1 MKRGGMLR
9 LSAAAVIGLMLAG
22 SAAAQD
28 KAPQNK
34 IVRMGVVAFLT
45 GPAAAPFGVPS
56 RNGAEIVIEAINAGK
71 LPAPYNSKGYAG
83 ARVEAIWVD
92 ELGGNA
98 KQVGEYRNLVG
109 KRNVDLVLGYIS
121 SGTCAA
127 LSNVVEE
134 LKKLTVYALCSTPRV
149 FDDADRPHIFRTT
162 SLLSSDA
169 VAAAH
174 YLREKFPKIKS
185 YAGIHPNYAWG
196 QDLAHDFDNA
206 AAKLLPKVAKLD
218 VHFPKL
224 FQGAFQTEISALLL
238 SKADLIYSSLWD
250 GDLESFIFQGEARGL
265 FNKKKVLFTVG
276 DTAVYRLG
284 KQLPDGLII
293 GGRGPYGILVR
304 NRDTAL
310 NKWFI
315 HAYHDRYGT
324 YPTGP
329 AYQYAQAVLATKIAY
344 DKAAAKA
351 GGFPTQDQVIAA
363 YTGLTF
369 ESFSTTVSLRD
380 AKGHQAVV
388 EDGYGISKFDKAKNE
403 VTLTDIKFYPPEC
416 VGPPPNMKSDDWIK
430 KGMPEAKCP

>member
-1 MKRGGMLR
+1 MKRASILA
-9 LSAAAVIGLMLAG
+9 LSAFVIIGLGFAEP
-22 SAAAQD
+22 AAAQD
-28 KAPQNK
+28 KAVSMG
-34 IVRMGVVAFLT
+34 IVTFLT
-45 GPAAAPFGVPS
+45 GPAAAPFGVPA
-56 RNGAEIVIEAINAGK
+56 RNGAELVIEAINAGK
-71 LPAPYNSKGYAG
+71 LPSPYNSKGYAG
-83 ARVEAIWVD
+83 ARVEAVWVD
-92 ELGGNA
+92 ESGGNA
-98 KQVGEYRNLVG
+98 KQVGEYRNLVE
-109 KRNVDLVLGYIS
+109 KRNVDVVLGYIS

-149 FDDADRPHIFRTT
+149 FDDADRHYIFRPI
-162 SLLSSDA
+162 SVLSSDA

-174 YLREKFPKIKS
+174 YLREKFPKLKS

-196 QDLAHDFDNA
+196 QDSASDFANA
-206 AAKLLPKVAKLD
+206 ASKLLPNVEKLD

-238 SKADLIYSSLWD
+238 SKADLIHSSLWD
-250 GDLESFIFQGEARGL
+250 GDLESFIFQGKARGL
-265 FNKKKVLFTVG
+265 FQKKKVLFTVG

-284 KQLPDGLII
+284 EQLPEGLII

-304 NRDTAL
+304 NRDTVL

-315 HAYHDRYGT
+315 NAYHDRYGT

-344 DKAAAKA
+344 DKAAAKG
-351 GGFPTQDQVIAA
+351 GGFPTQDQVIDA

-369 ESFSTTVSLRD
+369 ESFSTTVKLTN

-388 EDGYGISKFDKAKNE
+388 ENGYGISKFDKAKRE
-403 VTLTDIKFYPPEC
+403 VVLTEIKFYPPEC
-416 VGPPPNMKSDDWIK
+416 VEAPPNMQSDAWIK
-430 KGMPEAKCP
+430 AGMPGAKCH